1 MARLTRQRRRSLPS
15 LPSPPSPVAR
25 APGEN
30 GPRENAR
37 MCKNLSIVAGVVVV
51 AVFSTF

>member
-1 MARLTRQRRRSLPS
+1 MARLTRQRRRS